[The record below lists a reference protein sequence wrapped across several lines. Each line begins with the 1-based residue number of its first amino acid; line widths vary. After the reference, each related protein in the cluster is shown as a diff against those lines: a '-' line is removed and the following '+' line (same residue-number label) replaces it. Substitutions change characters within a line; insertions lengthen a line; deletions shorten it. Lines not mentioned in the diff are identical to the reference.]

1 MITMRAI
8 GNFRAQALAHAR
20 NGLGAI
26 ALFALIG
33 GLLNFVGQALIA
45 RLMTPHDVGYF
56 GNVIA
61 LATLLAPIGGAGVY
75 GVWLQMFPKQ
85 EASSAWIKPGIY
97 LAMISTAIL
106 MVGLVSWG
114 YITEGA
120 SGTVIFFLIGSQL
133 VSLVALELNSGSF
146 QVQEK
151 YNKFALYQA
160 WPQALRLAILAI
172 CGLSWNLYSPNSKI
186 LGFAIGH
193 FVFSSTITLIC
204 ARELRAF
211 FLDTRRVERERGAQV
226 SDQPLGTVMS
236 FGWPFVANTVL
247 LTIYGQATVIIA
259 AHVLSYSDAAIY
271 MAANA
276 VVASGYIV
284 IGLMYRRYFQP
295 RMFKLIEEDLAAYI
309 NFARKGLVLSIFL
322 GLALA
327 VGTAAGSRLFL
338 TMIFGPA
345 YAPSVSIVYILSITV
360 FFRCMINHMGSAF
373 VRRPEVVFRSRVQ
386 LIGLVITIPVMI
398 FLSGSFGLPGLA
410 WSCVFFDLFL
420 VLSFYPRFSK
430 ILRQE
435 AGGV

>member
-1 MITMRAI
+1 MTTMKAL
-8 GNFRAQALAHAR
+8 GNFRAQALSHAR

-33 GLLNFVGQALIA
+33 GLLNFVGQALLA

-75 GVWLQMFPKQ
+75 GVWLQMFPKHK
-85 EASSAWIKPGIY
+85 ASSAWIKPGIY
-97 LAMISTAIL
+97 LAMISTVIL

-114 YITEGA
+114 YIIEGA
-120 SGTVIFFLIGSQL
+120 SGAIIFFFIGFQL
-133 VSLVALELNSGSF
+133 VSLVALELNSGAY

-151 YNKFALYQA
+151 YNRFAIYQA
-160 WPQALRLAILAI
+160 WPQALRLAILTI
-172 CGLSWNLYSPNSKI
+172 CGLSWSFYSPNSKI

-193 FVFSSTITLIC
+193 FIFSSIIVLIC
-204 ARELRAF
+204 ARELRVF
-211 FLDTRRVERERGAQV
+211 FLATRRFDRGRSEDV
-226 SDQPLGTVMS
+226 SDQPLSAVIS

-247 LTIYGQATVIIA
+247 LAIYGQATVIVA
-259 AHVLSYSDAAIY
+259 AHILSYSDAAIY

-276 VVASGYIV
+276 IVASGYIV

-295 RMFKLIEEDLAAYI
+295 RMFKLIEEDLKAYI
-309 NFARKGLVLSIFL
+309 NFARKGLALSIFL

-327 VGTAAGSRLFL
+327 SGTAVGSHLFL
-338 TMIFGPA
+338 TLIFGPA

-360 FFRCMINHMGSAF
+360 FFRCVINHMGSAF
-373 VRRPEVVFRSRVQ
+373 VRKPEVVFRSRVQ
-386 LIGLVITIPVMI
+386 LIGLIITIPLMI
-398 FLSGSFGLPGLA
+398 FLAGSFGLPGLA

-435 AGGV
+435 AESL